1 MKKLDFLG
9 IFKKFMSFAT
19 IGALLTIL
27 SLGMSTICLKY
38 FDTPLIPTYIVINVF
53 IIMLSF
59 FLNSKYT
66 FRSEINV
73 KNSIKYY
80 AIYLTSMGMGSLL
93 LKYFSVIFDFD
104 KWVFP
109 FLVLP
114 FTLSFNFLMSSK
126 FLKKP
131 ISDQLC

>member
-1 MKKLDFLG
+1 MQKLDFFG

-19 IGALLTIL
+19 IGAILTIL

-38 FDTPLIPTYIVINVF
+38 FDTPLILTYTGINVF
-53 IIMLSF
+53 IILISF

-66 FRSEINV
+66 FRSEINL

-80 AIYLTSMGMGSLL
+80 AIYLTSMGIGAAL
-93 LKYFSVIFDFD
+93 LKYFSLIFNFD

-114 FTLSFNFLMSSK
+114 FTLSFNFLMSAK

-131 ISDQLC
+131 ISGELS